1 MERER
6 MERTRCAMPT
16 KAISHCERLATRY
29 YLDARGDV
37 IRALCTQHANGA
49 GVARM
54 LRPMPWEYSRVVDRN
69 GRNA

>member
-1 MERER
+1 MRT
-6 MERTRCAMPT
+6 ERTQCAMPT
-16 KAISHCERLATRY
+16 KAIGHCERLATRFY
-29 YLDARGDV
+29 VADTRKGSEV

-69 GRNA
+69 GRTA